1 MPAKVIAMTTSS
13 KDILI
18 SKARTG
24 RFLFQNGYL
33 DRETVTAKLRLFAR
47 RTGITDDLGKA
58 EVNQIIS
65 SAFEGIP
72 IEPLD
77 VVEAQS

>member
-1 MPAKVIAMTTSS
+1 MTTSR
-13 KDILI
+13 DIFI

-47 RTGITDDLGKA
+47 RAGITDDIGKA
-58 EVNQIIS
+58 EVKEIIAS
-65 SAFEGIP
+65 VFEGIP

-77 VVEAQS
+77 EAEARS